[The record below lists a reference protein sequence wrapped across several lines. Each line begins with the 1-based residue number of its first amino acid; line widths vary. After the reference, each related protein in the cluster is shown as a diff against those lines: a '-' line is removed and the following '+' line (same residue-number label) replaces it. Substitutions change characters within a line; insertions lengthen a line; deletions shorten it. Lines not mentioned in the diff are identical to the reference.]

1 MKVEENKE
9 KRERKD
15 EEGDQKDKDREDKG
29 AVVSCVSSS
38 GLSNSHQPLWL
49 FIFLAIDMFND
60 LPLPGKRYV
69 Q

>member
-9 KRERKD
+9 KNERKD
-15 EEGDQKDKDREDKG
+15 EEGDQKDKDREDK